1 MCLGKSTR
9 TLAILALLGM
19 LLLFIQSTPALA
31 QHQPVR
37 IGVLAKRGPQLCL
50 DRWTPTAE
58 YLSDQVTGES
68 FVIEPLDYAGIE
80 KAVAAGEIDF
90 VIANSSIYVEQAV
103 KYGVTRIATLIN
115 NQSGN
120 SYVVY
125 GGVIFRRSERNDI
138 QELKDLRRKS
148 FAAVDETS
156 FGGWRMAWR
165 EMKLAGI
172 NPFRHFSTLTF
183 MGTCDA
189 VVYAVLKG
197 EVDAAT
203 VRTDIL
209 ERMATEG
216 KIDLA
221 DVTALNIEH
230 AYEQDVVTLD
240 HERFPFLHSTPLYPE
255 WPFARLSHTPDKLAE
270 QVAVALLKMPE
281 YSKAANAAMCA
292 GWTVPLDYTTVEA
305 CLKDIKVGP
314 FAKSGE
320 VNIKD
325 VLKAYWPHLVGI
337 ALLLS
342 LTFSIYVTFFNQRL
356 ANEVIE
362 RKSAEQALQA
372 AYFDVEQIIQTISSG
387 MRIIDRDFNVI
398 KANAALAELTGRQL
412 ADIQGSKCYDS
423 FPLPQCHTE
432 NCPLVLTLAGR
443 RVQEQQLTRT
453 APDGSPSICILSAW
467 PFKDAEGNIIG
478 MLEELRDITE
488 SKQAEEALREGQVI
502 AAELAAIHKTTAT
515 YAHEV
520 NNPLTG
526 ILATIQ
532 LLAES
537 DCARDEEKEMLADA
551 LHAAY
556 RIRDVILEMQVMCKP
571 KYRRYLDR
579 SEIIDL
585 RDDADIDLSEE

>member
-1 MCLGKSTR
+1 
-9 TLAILALLGM
+9 
-19 LLLFIQSTPALA
+19 
-31 QHQPVR
+31 
-37 IGVLAKRGPQLCL
+37 
-50 DRWTPTAE
+50 
-58 YLSDQVTGES
+58 
-68 FVIEPLDYAGIE
+68 
-80 KAVAAGEIDF
+80 
-90 VIANSSIYVEQAV
+90 
-103 KYGVTRIATLIN
+103 
-115 NQSGN
+115 
-120 SYVVY
+120 VVY

-138 QELKDLRRKS
+138 QELKDIRGKS

-165 EMKLAGI
+165 ELKRAGI
-172 NPFRHFSTLTF
+172 NPYRHFSSLTF

-209 ERMATEG
+209 EGMAAEG
-216 KIDLA
+216 KINLA
-221 DVTALNIEH
+221 NVVVLNTEH
-230 AYEQDVVTLD
+230 YRDPSFITTSHEQC
-240 HERFPFLHSTPLYPE
+240 PFLHSTPLYPE
-255 WPFARLSHTPDKLAE
+255 WPFARLAHTPDKLAE
-270 QVAVALLKMPE
+270 QVAVALFKMPE
-281 YSKAANAAMCA
+281 SSDAANAAMCA

-305 CLKDIKVGP
+305 CLKDIEVGP
-314 FAKSGE
+314 FASNGK

-325 VLKAYWPHLVGI
+325 VFKAYWPQLIGI

-342 LTFSIYVTFFNQRL
+342 VLFSIYVTLFNQRL
-356 ANEVIE
+356 ASEVIE

-398 KANAALAELTGRQL
+398 KANAALAEFTGQR
-412 ADIQGSKCYDS
+412 AAEIQGSKCYDS
-423 FPLPQCHTE
+423 FPSPQCHTE
-432 NCPLVLTLAGR
+432 ECPLVLTLAGR
-443 RVQEQQLTRT
+443 RVQEQELTRT
-453 APDGSPSICILSAW
+453 GPDGSPSICILSAW

-478 MLEELRDITE
+478 MLEEVRDITE

-502 AAELAAIHKTTAT
+502 AAELAAIQKTTAT

-520 NNPLTG
+520 NNPLAG

-537 DCARDEEKEMLADA
+537 DSARDEEKEMLADA

-556 RIRDVILEMQVMCKP
+556 RIRDVILEMQVMAKP

-585 RDDADIDLSEE
+585 RDDADTGLPGE